1 MENQSVEDHLLKYL
15 NGKHKD
21 TEDAILKSK
30 MLDVHRL
37 IIADFRLIKKWL
49 LPKRGDKYIRILS
62 RRNNFWL
69 ILHLLHIFML
79 IIETL
84 NPRNKP
90 ILYAKLSKYES
101 RKILFLQ

>member
-1 MENQSVEDHLLKYL
+1 MHVMHETDHMFIRS
-15 NGKHKD
+15 GRGH
-21 TEDAILKSK
+21 AI
-30 MLDVHRL
+30 HGL

-79 IIETL
+79 IAETL